1 MAYLRKEEEKVEI
14 SYSLDKVWSAIQKVI
29 PALGW
34 SVEQIDETTHLIK
47 VKTVAGPMSF
57 KSMVLIAA
65 ESVDDTKTKVTVAS
79 ETPVTM
85 ITAIVDFRQGKR
97 RILLFLE
104 ELSKQ
109 LNKTPDVTQ

>member
-14 SYSLDKVWSAIQKVI
+14 SYSLDKVWAATQRVL

-34 SVEQIDETTHLIK
+34 SIEQIDEATHRVK
-47 VKTVAGPMSF
+47 VKTISGPMSF
-57 KSMVLIAA
+57 KSIIMVVA
-65 ESVDDTKTKVTVAS
+65 ESVDENTTRVTVES

-85 ITAIVDFRQGKR
+85 ITAIVDFRQGKK

-109 LNKTPDVTQ
+109 LSS

>member
-14 SYSLDKVWSAIQKVI
+14 SYSLDKVWTATQKVL

-34 SVEQIDETTHLIK
+34 SIEQIDETTHHAK
-47 VKTVAGPMSF
+47 VKTISGPMSF
-57 KSMVLIAA
+57 KSLIMIDA
-65 ESVDDTKTKVTVAS
+65 EPIDENTTKVTVAA

-85 ITAIVDFRQGKR
+85 ITGIVDFRQGKK

-109 LNKTPDVTQ
+109 LSS

>member
-14 SYSLDKVWSAIQKVI
+14 SYSLDKVWAATQKVL

-34 SVEQIDETTHLIK
+34 SIEQIDEAAHHAK
-47 VKTVAGPMSF
+47 VKTISGPMSF
-57 KSMVLIAA
+57 KSIVMIEA
-65 ESVDDTKTKVTVAS
+65 ESVGENTTRVTVAS

-85 ITAIVDFRQGKR
+85 ITAIVDFRQGKK

-109 LNKTPDVTQ
+109 LSS